1 MKSSNFRY
9 LVGVDHLRG
18 IAALTVLLFHGTQ
31 LITGDLKGRSFD
43 PTFDRGLTQWNP
55 VKALVAEGQLGVSLF
70 MVLSGF
76 IFVSGLIGRQWSV
89 PLFFYNRLVRI
100 YPLYVFLIVLAVA
113 LYPQTSTA
121 ALIQAIVPIAGFS
134 PADANVGIV
143 HSTGVIWTV
152 AVEVQFYL
160 LFPFLMRWVEQRRF
174 WLLARVVLLMIVL
187 RGLALVAGDVQ
198 MGRLGFTIFG
208 HLDEFVCGMVAA
220 WLFRHRAEAVRR
232 WRWALVV
239 GGLLGWTALAL
250 GMNRWRA
257 GVGEQ
262 RYSDIFVILPTITGI
277 VMAVVV
283 LGWVATVTSERAL
296 WSRLLA
302 RLGVISYSLYLT
314 HFMVLQILVA
324 RADLPRL
331 GYSLWLDSLIW
342 SVLVFVPLTIA
353 LSALTYSVVE
363 KPFLELRKRYVAA
376 PETVR
381 ATDRV
386 PVS

>member
-18 IAALTVLLFHGTQ
+18 IAAMTVLLYHGTQ
-31 LITGDLKGRSFD
+31 LITGDLKGRGFD
-43 PTFDRGLTQWNP
+43 PNLDRGLTAWNP
-55 VKALVAEGQLGVSLF
+55 VKAMVSEGQLGVSLF

-89 PLFFYNRLVRI
+89 PLFFYNRFVRI

-113 LYPQTSTA
+113 LYPQTSIG

-134 PADANVGIV
+134 PTDADVGIV

-152 AVEVQFYL
+152 VVEVQFYL
-160 LFPFLMRWVEQRRF
+160 LFPFLMRWVQEGRF
-174 WLLARVVLLMIVL
+174 WLLGRIVLLMIVL
-187 RGLALVAGDVQ
+187 RGFALVAGDVE

-220 WLFRHRAEAVRR
+220 WLFRHRAEVLHR
-232 WRWALVV
+232 WRWALLV
-239 GGLLGWTALAL
+239 GGLVGWAVLAL

-257 GVGEQ
+257 HAGEAG
-262 RYSDIFVILPTITGI
+262 YSDIFVILPTITGI

-283 LGWVATVTSERAL
+283 LGWVTTVTSERAL

-302 RLGVISYSLYLT
+302 RLGVISYSLYLA
-314 HFMVLQILVA
+314 HFMVLRILVA
-324 RADLPRL
+324 KVDLPRL
-331 GYSLWLDSLIW
+331 GFSPWLDSLAW

-363 KPFLELRKRYVAA
+363 KPFLELRKRYVTT
-376 PETVR
+376 PEE
-381 ATDRV
+381 ARV
-386 PVS
+386 TT

>member
-43 PTFDRGLTQWNP
+43 PTFDRGLTEWNP

-76 IFVSGLIGRQWSV
+76 IFVSGLIGRRWSV

-134 PADANVGIV
+134 PADADVGIV

-160 LFPFLMRWVEQRRF
+160 LFPFLMRWVEERRF
-174 WLLARVVLLMIVL
+174 WLLARVVLLMVVL

-208 HLDEFVCGMVAA
+208 HLDEFVCG
-220 WLFRHRAEAVRR
+220 
-232 WRWALVV
+232 
-239 GGLLGWTALAL
+239 
-250 GMNRWRA
+250 
-257 GVGEQ
+257 
-262 RYSDIFVILPTITGI
+262 
-277 VMAVVV
+277 
-283 LGWVATVTSERAL
+283 
-296 WSRLLA
+296 
-302 RLGVISYSLYLT
+302 
-314 HFMVLQILVA
+314 
-324 RADLPRL
+324 
-331 GYSLWLDSLIW
+331 
-342 SVLVFVPLTIA
+342 
-353 LSALTYSVVE
+353 
-363 KPFLELRKRYVAA
+363 
-376 PETVR
+376 
-381 ATDRV
+381 
-386 PVS
+386 

>member
-18 IAALTVLLFHGTQ
+18 IAAMTVLLYHGTQ
-31 LITGDLKGRSFD
+31 LITGDLKGHDFN
-43 PTFDRGLTQWNP
+43 PATDRGLTAWNP
-55 VKALVAEGQLGVSLF
+55 VKAMVSEGQLGVSLF

-100 YPLYVFLIVLAVA
+100 YPLYIFLIVLAVA
-113 LYPQTSTA
+113 LYPQTSMG

-134 PADANVGIV
+134 PTDADVGLV

-152 AVEVQFYL
+152 VVEVQFYL
-160 LFPFLMRWVEQRRF
+160 LFPFLMRWVQEGRF
-174 WLLARVVLLMIVL
+174 WLLARIVLLMVVL
-187 RGLALVAGDVQ
+187 RGFALVAGDVN

-220 WLFRHRAEAVRR
+220 WLFRHRAEALHR
-232 WRWALVV
+232 WRWTLLV
-239 GGLLGWTALAL
+239 GGLVGWAALAV
-250 GMNRWRA
+250 GMNRWRQH
-257 GVGEQ
+257 VGEAG
-262 RYSDIFVILPTITGI
+262 YSDIFVILPTITGI

-283 LGWVATVTSERAL
+283 LGWVTTVTSEKAL

-302 RLGVISYSLYLT
+302 RLGVISYSLYLA
-314 HFMVLQILVA
+314 HFMVLRILVA
-324 RADLPRL
+324 KVDLPRL
-331 GYSLWLDSLIW
+331 GFSMWLDSLVW
-342 SVLVFVPLTIA
+342 SVLVFVPLTVA

-363 KPFLELRKRYVAA
+363 KPFLELRKRYVTTPEEARVAA
-376 PETVR
+376 
-381 ATDRV
+381 
-386 PVS
+386 